1 MSETRPERPELE
13 RTVMSAAADKSSLSG
28 KIQDN
33 YIIYVQRD
41 ATKPKPEADAERLQR
56 FKTLI
61 ERTEQLQQQ
70 YGEGTFICYRRFEY
84 LKAIAAVIKDNGIVD
99 VLKSEG
105 YAVEKQGIMRA
116 QLAELH
122 SSNEMKHKD

>member
-1 MSETRPERPELE
+1 MSGTRPELE
-13 RTVMSAAADKSSLSG
+13 RMV
-28 KIQDN
+28 QDN

-41 ATKPKPEADAERLQR
+41 AAKAKPEADAERLQM

-84 LKAIAAVIKDNGIVD
+84 LKAIAAVIKDNSIVD
-99 VLKSEG
+99 ALKSEG
-105 YAVEKQGIMRA
+105 YVVEKQGIMRA
-116 QLAELH
+116 QQQELEH
-122 SSNEMKHKD
+122 D